1 VCLMGL
7 SADEIAES
15 SPIPGAGKSEDA
27 YKELA
32 GSSAQWSMPQRA
44 LSDLLSE
51 PPPGWPWA

>member
-1 VCLMGL
+1 MGL

-27 YKELA
+27 CKELA

-44 LSDLLSE
+44 LSDLLSD